1 MTKLDLVR
9 EIAQEMEVTQKEAA
23 KAMDAVIGVIAD
35 KVVDGE
41 TIRIAGFGTFDT
53 VDVAE
58 RTGRNPQTGESLVIP
73 AHKTPKFKYSK
84 AIKDAVRG
92 C

>member
-9 EIAQEMEVTQKEAA
+9 EIAQEMEVTQKEVS
-23 KAMDAVIGVIAD
+23 KAVDVVFSVIAD
-35 KVVDGE
+35 KVAEGE
-41 TIRIAGFGTFDT
+41 TIRIAGFGTFGV
-53 VDVAE
+53 VDIAE